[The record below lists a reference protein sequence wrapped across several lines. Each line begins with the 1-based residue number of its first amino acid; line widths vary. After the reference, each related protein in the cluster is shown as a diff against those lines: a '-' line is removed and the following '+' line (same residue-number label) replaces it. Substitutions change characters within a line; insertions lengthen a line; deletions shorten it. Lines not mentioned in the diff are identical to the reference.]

1 MQTLLIVCVAMS
13 DLSSQ
18 LEKLSAATKAVLSA
32 NHFERDRFLR
42 LAERLR
48 RGDPVDN
55 HVRGTLRA
63 PGPGAIADL
72 PPEDSKLHREYRA
85 LGADAMRAGQCAFVL
100 LAGGMA
106 TRMGGV
112 VKALVEALPGQTF
125 LDLRLREM
133 AALKREFG
141 KQPPLWLM
149 TSYAT
154 DENIR
159 AALGP
164 RQDGHTVAV
173 FPQHVSLRL
182 TPIGG
187 LYLDESGEPSLHAH
201 GHGDFLDAFRQSGFL
216 DRFLEAG
223 GRTVM
228 VTNLDNLGAS
238 LDPAVVG
245 FHLAHGAPCTAE
257 VVDKVGSDRGGIP
270 VELDGK
276 LVVLEEF
283 RLPDH
288 FDPRGVSVFNVNT
301 FCFDV
306 RALAELD
313 MEWTYFVVQK
323 KVGDDPVIQFE
334 RLINELTF
342 TLETR
347 YLRVPRAGA
356 ASRFLP
362 VKDLPELEARQAEIR
377 DVLVARSVLDSL

>member
-1 MQTLLIVCVAMS
+1 MS

-18 LEKLSAATKAVLSA
+18 LENLSAATKAVLDA
-32 NHFERDRFLR
+32 NHFDRARFMR
-42 LAERLR
+42 LADRLR

-55 HVRGTLRA
+55 AVRGQLRA
-63 PGPGAIADL
+63 PNPGDVVDFPA
-72 PPEDSKLHREYRA
+72 EDSPRYREYRA
-85 LGADAMRAGQCAFVL
+85 LGAEALRKGECAFVL

-125 LDLRLREM
+125 LDLRLLEM

-159 AALGP
+159 SALGP

-182 TPIGG
+182 TPNGG
-187 LYLDESGEPSLHAH
+187 LFLDESGEPSLHAH
-201 GHGDFLDAFRQSGFL
+201 GHGDFLDAVRQSGFL
-216 DRFLEAG
+216 DRFLAEG
-223 GRTVM
+223 GKTVM

-245 FHLAHGAPCTAE
+245 FHLAHGKPCTCE
-257 VVDKVGSDRGGIP
+257 VVEKVGSDRGGIP

-283 RLPDH
+283 RLPKS
-288 FDPRGVSVFNVNT
+288 FDPRVVNVFNVNT
-301 FCFDV
+301 FCFDAAAV
-306 RALAELD
+306 ADLKMD
-313 MEWTYFVVQK
+313 WTYFLVEK
-323 KVGDDPVIQFE
+323 KVGDAPVIQFE

-342 TLETR
+342 TLETS
-347 YLRVPRAGA
+347 YLKVPRTGA

-362 VKDLPELEARQAEIR
+362 VKDLPELDARQGEIR
-377 DVLVARSVLDSL
+377 DVLVARSVLGS

>member
-1 MQTLLIVCVAMS
+1 MS

-18 LEKLSAATKAVLSA
+18 LEKLSTATKGVLNA
-32 NHFERDRFLR
+32 NHFDRGRFLR

-48 RGDPVDN
+48 RGEPVDN
-55 HVRGTLRA
+55 HVRGALR
-63 PGPGAIADL
+63 PPSPGAIVDF
-72 PPEDSKLHREYRA
+72 PPENSERHREYRA
-85 LGADAMRAGQCAFVL
+85 LGADALRKGQCAFVL

-133 AALKREFG
+133 GALHREFG

-164 RQDGHTVAV
+164 RQDDHTVAV

-182 TPIGG
+182 TPQGG
-187 LYLDESGEPSLHAH
+187 LFLDESGEPSLHAH
-201 GHGDFLDAFRQSGFL
+201 GHGDFLDAVRQSGLL
-216 DRFLEAG
+216 DRFLAEG
-223 GRTVM
+223 GKTVM
-228 VTNLDNLGAS
+228 VANLDNLGAS

-245 FHLAHGAPCTAE
+245 FHLAHGAPCTSE
-257 VVDKVGSDRGGIP
+257 LVEKVGSDRGGIP

-283 RLPDH
+283 RLPSH
-288 FDPRGVSVFNVNT
+288 FDPRSVGVFNVNT
-301 FCFDV
+301 FCFDAP
-306 RALAELD
+306 ALAQLQMD
-313 MEWTYFVVQK
+313 WTYFIVEK
-323 KVGDDPVIQFE
+323 KVGDQPVIQFE

-342 TLETR
+342 SLETR
-347 YLRVPRAGA
+347 YLKVPREGA

-362 VKDLPELEARQAEIR
+362 VKDLPELAARQGEIR
-377 DVLVARSVLDSL
+377 DVLVARSVLGG

>member
-1 MQTLLIVCVAMS
+1 MS

-18 LEKLSAATKAVLSA
+18 LENLSAATKAVLSA
-32 NHFERDRFLR
+32 NHFDRARFLR

-55 HVRGTLRA
+55 HVKGKLRA
-63 PGPGAIADL
+63 PNAGDILEFPAEGT
-72 PPEDSKLHREYRA
+72 PLHREYHA
-85 LGADAMRAGQCAFVL
+85 LGADALRKGECAFVL

-125 LDLRLREM
+125 LELRLLEM
-133 AALKREFG
+133 AALKRQFG

-182 TPIGG
+182 TPRGE
-187 LYLDESGEPSLHAH
+187 LFLDEAGEPSLHAH
-201 GHGDFLDAFRQSGFL
+201 GHGDFLDSVRQSGFL
-216 DRFLEAG
+216 DRFLSEG
-223 GRTVM
+223 GKTVM

-238 LDPAVVG
+238 LDPAIVG
-245 FHLAHGAPCTAE
+245 FHLAHGEPCTAE
-257 VVDKVGSDRGGIP
+257 VVEKVGSDRGGIP

-283 RLPDH
+283 RLPES
-288 FDPRGVSVFNVNT
+288 FDPRVVNVFNVNT
-301 FCFDV
+301 FCFDA
-306 RALAELD
+306 RALADLKMD
-313 MEWTYFVVQK
+313 WTYFTVEK
-323 KVGDDPVIQFE
+323 KVGAAPVIQFE

-342 TLETR
+342 TLDTR
-347 YLRVPRAGA
+347 YLKVPREGS

-362 VKDLPELEARQAEIR
+362 VKDLAELEARQGEIR
-377 DVLVARSVLDSL
+377 DVLVARSVLDR